1 MASQRLDIP
10 FRGIEDV
17 KKFEEIPEENWL
29 RNNTVYDAFC
39 ETAERFPTK
48 DALIIQPM
56 GDPLGEGKHI
66 TFREL
71 KGKIHQTANM
81 FLEAGLAPDESV
93 TNLLPLTAEAYYT
106 LFAAESV
113 GIINSVNPM
122 LEPEHIVGIMQAAK
136 SRILVA
142 PGRALSAEIWEK
154 VEYIIRHLPELK
166 AVILLGGSSECDG
179 EFIKPF
185 TQTMEVQRSERIKGL
200 PARSLDDIVGYYH
213 TGGTTGV
220 PKLAPHTNRM
230 QLLQRAGTGFLLGYS
245 EKDTMIGALP
255 LFHISGSIVV
265 GMVPLLIGVTLVVP
279 SPIGF
284 RDPLVVGNYWN
295 LVDKFSIT
303 VLGAVPTVL
312 SALLNIP
319 VGDADVST
327 LRIGATGGSA
337 APVEVLKEIT
347 KKSGVMMA
355 EGYGM
360 TEVTSFTTL
369 MPRDAE
375 PKFGS
380 IGVRQPYV
388 DVKAVILDDAG
399 NIVRDA
405 DVDEIG
411 VIVMKGTTVM
421 PGYVQSEH
429 NAKAFTSDGWINS
442 GDLGRVDKDGYI
454 WLTGRAKDLIIRSGH
469 NIDPALIEEPLHE
482 HPAVELAAA
491 IGRPDNYTG
500 EMPIAYVQ
508 LKPGMSVTEDEL
520 KEFARERIVERAGN
534 PAEIN
539 IIDEMPLTGV
549 GKIFKPA
556 LRMEATERVVKLE
569 LANFENS
576 SGNIDVEMENH
587 PNFGLTARLKVS
599 GGKNEELEKEIH
611 HKIGAYTFHH
621 EIDWI

>member
-17 KKFEEIPEENWL
+17 KKFEETSEDNWL

-56 GDPLGEGKHI
+56 GDPLGDGKHI

-81 FLEAGLAPDESV
+81 LLEAGLAQDEAV
-93 TNLLPLTAEAYYT
+93 TSLLPLTAEAYYT

-113 GIINSVNPM
+113 GIVNSVNPL

-136 SRILVA
+136 SRVLVA
-142 PGRALSAEIWEK
+142 PGQALSAEIWEK
-154 VEYIIRHLPELK
+154 VEYIIEHMPELK
-166 AVILLGGSSECDG
+166 AVFVLGGGPECDG
-179 EFIKPF
+179 ELIKPF
-185 TQTMEVQRSERIKGL
+185 TQTMEGQPSERIRGL
-200 PARSLDDIVGYYH
+200 PARGLDDIVGYYH

-245 EKDTMIGALP
+245 EKDAMIAALP

-265 GMVPLLIGVTLVVP
+265 GLVPLLVGVTIVVP
-279 SPIGF
+279 SPLGF
-284 RDPLVVGNYWN
+284 RDPLVVGSYWN

-319 VGDADVST
+319 VGDADIST

-337 APVEVLKEIT
+337 APVEVLKEISE
-347 KKSGVMMA
+347 KSGVVMA

-360 TEVTSFTTL
+360 TEVTSFTTF

-375 PKFGS
+375 PRFGS
-380 IGVRQPYV
+380 IGVRQPYI
-388 DVKAVILDDAG
+388 DIKAVMLDDAG
-399 NIVRDA
+399 NITRDA
-405 DVDEIG
+405 DIDEIG

-429 NAKAFTSDGWINS
+429 NAKAFTNDGWINS
-442 GDLGRVDKDGYI
+442 GDLGRVDNDGYI

-508 LKPGMSVTEDEL
+508 LKPGMTATEDEL

-539 IIDEMPLTGV
+539 ILEVMPLTGV

-556 LRMEATERVVKLE
+556 LRMEATERVVRLE
-569 LANFENS
+569 LDNFEH
-576 SGNIDVEMENH
+576 GNGDIDVEMENH

-599 GGKNEELEKEIH
+599 GGQDEALEKEIH
-611 HKIGAYTFHH
+611 HKIGSYTFHH

>member
-17 KKFEEIPEENWL
+17 KKFEETSEDNWL

-56 GDPLGEGKHI
+56 GDPMGDGKHI

-81 FLEAGLAPDESV
+81 FLEAGLAQDEAV
-93 TNLLPLTAEAYYT
+93 TSLLPLTAEAYYT

-113 GIINSVNPM
+113 GIVNSVNPM

-136 SRILVA
+136 SRVLVA
-142 PGRALSAEIWEK
+142 PGQALSAEIWAK
-154 VEYIIRHLPELK
+154 VEYIIEHMPELK
-166 AVILLGGSSECDG
+166 AVLVLGGGPECDG
-179 EFIKPF
+179 DFIKPF
-185 TQTMEVQRSERIKGL
+185 TQTMEAQPSERIKGL
-200 PARSLDDIVGYYH
+200 PARGLDDIVGYYH

-245 EKDTMIGALP
+245 EKDTMIAALP

-265 GMVPLLIGVTLVVP
+265 GLAPLLVGVTIVVP
-279 SPIGF
+279 SPLGF

-319 VGDADVST
+319 VGDADIST

-337 APVEVLKEIT
+337 APVEVLKEISE
-347 KKSGVMMA
+347 KSGVVMA

-360 TEVTSFTTL
+360 TEVTSFTTF

-375 PKFGS
+375 PRFGS
-380 IGVRQPYV
+380 IGVRQPYI
-388 DVKAVILDDAG
+388 DIKAVMLDDAG
-399 NIVRDA
+399 NITRDA

-429 NAKAFTSDGWINS
+429 NAKAFTNDGWINS

-508 LKPGMSVTEDEL
+508 LKPGMTATEDEL

-539 IIDEMPLTGV
+539 ILEVMPLTGV

-556 LRMEATERVVKLE
+556 LRMEATERVVRLE
-569 LANFENS
+569 LANFEH
-576 SGNIDVEMENH
+576 GNGDIDVEMENH

-599 GGKNEELEKEIH
+599 GGRDEELEKEIH
-611 HKIGAYTFHH
+611 HKIGSYTFHH
-621 EIDWI
+621 EIDWA